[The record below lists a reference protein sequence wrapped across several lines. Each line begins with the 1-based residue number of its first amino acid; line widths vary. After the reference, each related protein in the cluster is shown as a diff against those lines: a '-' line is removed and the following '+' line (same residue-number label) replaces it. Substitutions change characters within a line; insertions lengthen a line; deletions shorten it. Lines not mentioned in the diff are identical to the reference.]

1 VAMFVV
7 TCFQGWQLLF
17 SCQAGL
23 CLRPLLFAFL
33 SSLSSPSSSLLPPS
47 LPFPFALHFYSIPSP
62 FRLHFQGAARALME
76 GDGRGGECGK
86 GDGSRVEF
94 GFRALIPTEAEFR

>member
-23 CLRPLLFAFL
+23 PLRPLLFAFL
-33 SSLSSPSSSLLPPS
+33 SSLSSPSSPS
-47 LPFPFALHFYSIPSP
+47 PFALHFYSIPSP
-62 FRLHFQGAARALME
+62 FRLHFQGAARASTE

-94 GFRALIPTEAEFR
+94 GFRTLIPTEAEIR